1 MKKEVNFL
9 YQLFMFDLIIT
20 SIINNN
26 IYLIILLFITLF
38 YYINIKN

>member
-1 MKKEVNFL
+1 MKKEVNQL

-26 IYLIILLFITLF
+26 IYLVILLFVTLF

>member
-1 MKKEVNFL
+1 MKKEVNLL

-26 IYLIILLFITLF
+26 IYLVILFFITLF
-38 YYINIKN
+38 YYINTK

>member
-38 YYINIKN
+38 YYINTK

>member
-1 MKKEVNFL
+1 MKKEVNQL

-26 IYLIILLFITLF
+26 IYLVILLFITLF
-38 YYINIKN
+38 YYINTK

>member
-1 MKKEVNFL
+1 MKKEVNLL

-38 YYINIKN
+38 YYINTK